1 MSLSRPRAVPAPGPS
16 GLRAWL
22 ALAVL
27 TLPTLLVSIDN
38 TVLGVALP
46 AISTSLRPDATTL
59 LWVVDVYPLVLA
71 GLLVT
76 MGTLGDRIGRRRL
89 LLIGVA
95 GFGLVSLGAA
105 YAADATQLVAA
116 RALLGFF
123 GAMLMPSTLA
133 LLRSV
138 FTDRAR
144 RRTAL
149 AVWATGFAAG
159 AALGP
164 IVGGV
169 LLEHFWW
176 GSVFVANVPVMV
188 LLLVAGRVL
197 LPESRMAGADRLDL
211 VGALLSLLT
220 MAPLVLA
227 VKLVGS
233 DGVTPAAGSSLLA
246 GLVAGYAFVA
256 RARTQVRTGRRPLID
271 IELFATP
278 VLRYS
283 ALANATT
290 MFGLTGLLFFSAQY
304 LQLVLGRSPLQAGLL
319 LLPGF
324 VATVLA
330 GLAAARLARRVPLH
344 LLVAIGLTLVLAGYL
359 ACLWLRVDSAVALPV
374 LAAVLIGTGIG
385 LSETVTNDAI
395 LAAAPPERAGAAS
408 AVSETA
414 YEVGAVFGTAVLGGV
429 LSAVYRSAVALP
441 DGVPPGA
448 RETLGGAV
456 DAASG
461 LPGEPAAAVLA
472 SARDAFTLGVD
483 VAAGTGAAV
492 LAAVL
497 VVAGLG
503 LRRAH
508 RGPDRRPAA
517 PPARCGGTNGALVRA
532 GSPGRRQESAVG
544 R

>member
-1 MSLSRPRAVPAPGPS
+1 MSPLRSHTPARPAPT

-27 TLPTLLVSIDN
+27 TLPTVLVSIDN

-46 AISTSLRPDATTL
+46 AISTALRPDATTL

-89 LLIGVA
+89 LLVGVS
-95 GFGLVSLGAA
+95 GFGLVSLAAA
-105 YAADATQLVAA
+105 YATDAAQLVAA
-116 RALLGFF
+116 RALLGLF

-159 AALGP
+159 AAFGP

-176 GSVFVANVPVMV
+176 GSVFVVNVPVMV
-188 LLLVAGRVL
+188 LLLVAGLALV
-197 LPESRMAGADRLDL
+197 PESRMPRPDRLDL
-211 VGALLSLLT
+211 VGAALSLLT

-233 DGVTPAAGSSLLA
+233 DGVTPAAVLSLLA
-246 GLVAGYAFVA
+246 GLAAGAGFLA
-256 RARTQVRTGRRPLID
+256 RACSQVRRGRRPLID
-271 IELFATP
+271 IELFAAP
-278 VLRYS
+278 VLRHS

-304 LQLVLGRSPLQAGLL
+304 LQLVLGHSPMQAGLL
-319 LLPGF
+319 MLPGF
-324 VATVLA
+324 VATVPA

-344 LLVAIGLTLVLAGYL
+344 VLVAVGLSLVLAGYL
-359 ACLWLRVDSAVALPV
+359 ACLWLRVDSSAVLLV
-374 LAAVLIGTGIG
+374 AAGVLIGTGIG

-414 YEVGAVFGTAVLGGV
+414 YELGAVFGTAVLGGM
-429 LSAVYRSAVALP
+429 LSAVYRAAVVVP
-441 DGVPPGA
+441 DGAEAGA
-448 RETLGGAV
+448 GETLGGAV
-456 DAASG
+456 DAASR
-461 LPGEPAAAVLA
+461 LPEGPGATLLA
-472 SARDAFTLGVD
+472 SARDAFALGVD
-483 VAAGTGAAV
+483 VAAGTGALVVAVV
-492 LAAVL
+492 LA
-497 VVAGLG
+497 VAGLG

-508 RGPDRRPAA
+508 RARLAALQARRPAERTDA
-517 PPARCGGTNGALVRA
+517 GARPDLTHV
-532 GSPGRRQESAVG
+532 GSSPHGS
-544 R
+544 

>member
-1 MSLSRPRAVPAPGPS
+1 MSLLHPRTPLPRTSQAPAPT

-46 AISTSLRPDATTL
+46 AISTALRPDATTL

-95 GFGLVSLGAA
+95 GFGLVSLAAA
-105 YAADATQLVAA
+105 YATDATHLVAA

-176 GSVFVANVPVMV
+176 GSVFVVNVPVMV
-188 LLLVAGRVL
+188 LLLVAGRL
-197 LPESRMAGADRLDL
+197 LLPRGAKAERESAPESRTAGADRLDL

-227 VKLVGS
+227 VKLVGA
-233 DGVTPAAGSSLLA
+233 DGITPAAGLSLLA
-246 GLVAGYAFVA
+246 GLAAGAAFVA
-256 RARTQVRTGRRPLID
+256 RARAQVRAGRRPLID
-271 IELFATP
+271 IELFAAP

-304 LQLVLGRSPLQAGLL
+304 LQLVLGRSPLQTGLL

-330 GLAAARLARRVPLH
+330 GLGAARLARRVPLH
-344 LLVAIGLTLVLAGYL
+344 VLVAIGLTLVLVGYL
-359 ACLWLRVDSAVALPV
+359 ACLWLRVDSAAVLLVA
-374 LAAVLIGTGIG
+374 AAVLIGTGIG

-414 YEVGAVFGTAVLGGV
+414 YEIGAVFGTAVLGGV
-429 LSAVYRSAVALP
+429 LSAVYRSAVA
-441 DGVPPGA
+441 VPGGA
-448 RETLGGAV
+448 PAEAGETLGGAV

-461 LPGEPAAAVLA
+461 LPAEAGAELLA
-472 SARDAFTLGVD
+472 SARDAFALGVD
-483 VAAGTGAAV
+483 V
-492 LAAVL
+492 
-497 VVAGLG
+497 
-503 LRRAH
+503 
-508 RGPDRRPAA
+508 
-517 PPARCGGTNGALVRA
+517 
-532 GSPGRRQESAVG
+532 
-544 R
+544 

>member
-1 MSLSRPRAVPAPGPS
+1 MSLPHPSGGPDPT

-46 AISTSLRPDATTL
+46 AISTALHPDATTL
-59 LWVVDVYPLVLA
+59 LWVVDAYPLVLA

-89 LLIGVA
+89 LLLGVG
-95 GFGLVSLGAA
+95 GFGLVSLVAA
-105 YAADATQLVAA
+105 YATDAAQLVAA
-116 RALLGFF
+116 RAMLGFF
-123 GAMLMPSTLA
+123 GAMLMPATLA

-164 IVGGV
+164 IVGGA

-176 GSVFVANVPVMV
+176 GSVFVLNVPVMV
-188 LLLVAGRVL
+188 LLLVGGRLL
-197 LPESRMAGADRLDL
+197 LPESRTAAPDRPDLLGA
-211 VGALLSLLT
+211 ALSLLT
-220 MAPLVLA
+220 MAPLALA
-227 VKLVGS
+227 VKLVGA
-233 DGVTPAAGSSLLA
+233 DGPTPAAGLSLLA
-246 GLVAGYAFVA
+246 GLVAGVAFVA
-256 RARTQVRTGRRPLID
+256 RARSRVRAGLRPLID
-271 IELFATP
+271 LSLFGAP

-304 LQLVLGRSPLQAGLL
+304 LQLVLGRSPMQAGLL

-330 GLAAARLARRVPLH
+330 GLGAARLARRVPLH
-344 LLVAIGLTLVLAGYL
+344 VPVAAGLALVLAGYL
-359 ACLWLRVDSAVALPV
+359 ACLWLRVDSAAGLLVA
-374 LAAVLIGTGIG
+374 AAVLIGTGIG

-414 YEVGAVFGTAVLGGV
+414 YEIGAVLGTAVLGGA
-429 LSAVYRSAVALP
+429 LSAVYRSAVAVP
-441 DGVPPGA
+441 DGVAPDA

-456 DAASG
+456 HAATG
-461 LPGEPAAAVLA
+461 LPSGTAARLLA
-472 SARDAFTLGVD
+472 SAREAFALGVD
-483 VAAGTGAAV
+483 VTAGTGALV
-492 LAAVL
+492 VAAVL
-497 VVAGLG
+497 LVAGLG
-503 LRRAH
+503 LRRA
-508 RGPDRRPAA
+508 RRAGPAPAA
-517 PPARCGGTNGALVRA
+517 TRARTPAPIEDRDRPRSRLP
-532 GSPGRRQESAVG
+532 SSA
-544 R
+544 

>member
-1 MSLSRPRAVPAPGPS
+1 MSLLHPRTPLRPAPTGVRS
-16 GLRAWL
+16 WL

-46 AISTSLRPDATTL
+46 AISTALRPDATTL

-76 MGTLGDRIGRRRL
+76 MGTLGDRIGHRRL

-95 GFGLVSLGAA
+95 GFGAVSLVAA
-105 YAADATQLVAA
+105 YATDAVHLVAA

-176 GSVFVANVPVMV
+176 GSVFVVNVPVMV
-188 LLLVAGRVL
+188 LLLIAGRVL

-220 MAPLVLA
+220 MVPLVLA

-233 DGVTPAAGSSLLA
+233 DGVTPAAGLSLLGGLAA
-246 GLVAGYAFVA
+246 GAAFVA
-256 RARTQVRTGRRPLID
+256 RARSQVRAGRRPLID
-271 IELFATP
+271 IELFAAP

-304 LQLVLGRSPLQAGLL
+304 LQLVLGRSPMQAGLL

-330 GLAAARLARRVPLH
+330 GLGAARLARRVPLH
-344 LLVAIGLTLVLAGYL
+344 VLVAIGLTLVLAGYV
-359 ACLWLRVDSAVALPV
+359 ACLWLRVDSASVLLVA
-374 LAAVLIGTGIG
+374 AAVLIGTGIG

-414 YEVGAVFGTAVLGGV
+414 YEIGAVFGTAVLGGV
-429 LSAVYRSAVALP
+429 LSAVYRSAVAVP
-441 DGVPPGA
+441 DGAPAEAG
-448 RETLGGAV
+448 ETLGGAV

-461 LPGEPAAAVLA
+461 LPAGSGAPLLA
-472 SARDAFTLGVD
+472 SARDAFALGVD
-483 VAAGTGAAV
+483 VAAGTGALV
-492 LAAVL
+492 LATVL
-497 VVAGLG
+497 VVVGIG
-503 LRRAH
+503 LRRT
-508 RGPDRRPAA
+508 DRA
-517 PPARCGGTNGALVRA
+517 
-532 GSPGRRQESAVG
+532 
-544 R
+544 